1 MLYWTYLRNEAKS
14 SKRRKG
20 VFIMSQKKRND
31 RKMKWLR
38 LAVGAALLTGGS
50 SVALPEMVSAADI
63 TVADGEYYGK
73 LWGTGTDDTSDP
85 LNGYK
90 FPGEGTSGNTVTF
103 SGFAS
108 LGYPSHASGGGSAT
122 ENVTGNT
129 ITIGNSTFEGD
140 IIGGFSWGNT
150 PVEISGNTVIIGEGT
165 QPAGSGLSVYGGYS
179 YDENDMI
186 KDNTV
191 NILTAIQ
198 LANLKGGNI
207 TGSGNTLNI
216 AATDVKADSFGNFN
230 TINFLLPSGSAG
242 KTMLTVNNDAVDLQG
257 VDVGIGLQ
265 TGASF
270 NNGESVNLISAT
282 NGLSNAPT
290 GTKTTITSSTAA
302 SLITDKQYNFTL
314 STNDNT
320 LVAAYAGEAEVPAN
334 GEGGSSSEGNS
345 SSTEASSSTETIS
358 SSESGSASV
367 SISGAEDT
375 AISAETIKN
384 SQRLKSLVETQAAVV
399 TVLNSGAD
407 MLTSAGVTQATASAT
422 AADSRGQ
429 FAPFAAMG
437 GSNLRAKSGSHVDTK
452 GYGIDIGFAREIKKG
467 QNTYLI
473 APVVEYG
480 RGSYDSYQD
489 NGIKAD
495 GKSSFWGVGVLGR
508 QTNAKGVYYEASL
521 RAGRTKSDYK
531 GYLVD
536 RQAEYDSESNYL
548 AGHLGWGMI
557 KKVNAKNT
565 LDTYVKF
572 FYTQQDGD
580 KVKVKINGGA
590 ASDEISFATVEIKR
604 LRIGA
609 RLTHKVNDSSH
620 LYGGLAYQGEL
631 DGKARATYRG
641 SETAAP
647 VATKARLG
655 RHLELNV
662 ASVLGSGDAQREGR
676 IRVGVAAVVGQLV
689 GGVAV
694 VPAVD
699 GSSEVVSLLDV
710 Q

>member
-38 LAVGAALLTGGS
+38 LAVGAALLMGGS
-50 SVALPEMVSAADI
+50 SVALPGMASAADI

-90 FPGEGTSGNTVTF
+90 FPGEGASGNTVTF
-103 SGFAS
+103 SGFTA
-108 LGYPSHASGGGSAT
+108 LTWPLHASGGGSAT

-140 IIGGFSWGNT
+140 IIGGFSWGDT

-179 YDENDMI
+179 YDAKDTI

-198 LANLKGGNI
+198 LENLKGGNI

-216 AATDVKADSFGNFN
+216 AATDVKADSLGNFN

-270 NNGESVNLISAT
+270 NNGESVNLITAT

-320 LVAAYAGEAEVPAN
+320 LVAAYAGEAEVPAG
-334 GEGGSSSEGNS
+334 GEGGSSSEG
-345 SSTEASSSTETIS
+345 
-358 SSESGSASV
+358 GSA

-407 MLTSAGVTQATASAT
+407 MLTSAGVTQATAAAT

-590 ASDEISFATVEIKR
+590 ASDEISFGTVESKR

-647 VATKARLG
+647 SVQG
-655 RHLELNV
+655 SSVMLELGWQVKPEKSPV
-662 ASVLGSGDAQREGR
+662 AIDLGVTGWAGKQR
-676 IRVGVAAVVGQLV
+676 GVTGQL
-689 GGVAV
+689 GFKWNF
-694 VPAVD
+694 
-699 GSSEVVSLLDV
+699 
-710 Q
+710 